1 MTLKELMDRILLVCP
16 QAVFDEDDRGE
27 VIVYTGQTVPR
38 DADWESGH
46 GTLEPLDAKV

>member
-1 MTLKELMDRILLVCP
+1 MTLKELMDRILSLCP
-16 QAVFDEDDRGE
+16 QAVFDEDGGE

-46 GTLEPLDAKV
+46 GTLKPLDARV